1 MGCPG
6 PARPGP
12 RAPRTAG
19 EDHRLAAEQCG
30 RCPDRSITIIYV
42 LNNLD
47 VDIAPLLTS
56 VGILGVAIGFGAQ
69 QLIRDFLA
77 GIFITIEDQYG
88 IGDVIETSEVVGTV
102 ESVGLRITRVRSEDG
117 AIWYLRNGEILRV
130 GNRSQ
135 GNYVAPVDESA
146 DVPDPDS
153 APPAEGRRVTMSTP
167 TPDQSQ
173 PKMLMQNDPFTQPGY
188 TDNFYDAVG
197 GHETFVKLIDVFYD
211 GVATDPLL
219 RPMYPEED
227 LGPAKRRFLMFLEQ
241 YWGGPTTYGEE
252 RGHPRLRMRHMPFRV
267 TPEAKDRWLHHMR
280 TAVDALELPPLY
292 EGTLWDYMERA
303 ALSMVNSPSDA

>member
-1 MGCPG
+1 MTIPS
-6 PARPGP
+6 
-12 RAPRTAG
+12 AG
-19 EDHRLAAEQCG
+19 EPR
-30 RCPDRSITIIYV
+30 
-42 LNNLD
+42 
-47 VDIAPLLTS
+47 
-56 VGILGVAIGFGAQ
+56 
-69 QLIRDFLA
+69 
-77 GIFITIEDQYG
+77 
-88 IGDVIETSEVVGTV
+88 
-102 ESVGLRITRVRSEDG
+102 
-117 AIWYLRNGEILRV
+117 
-130 GNRSQ
+130 
-135 GNYVAPVDESA
+135 
-146 DVPDPDS
+146 
-153 APPAEGRRVTMSTP
+153 
-167 TPDQSQ
+167 Q
-173 PKMLMQNDPFTQPGY
+173 PKQLLQNDPFSQPGY

-280 TAVDALELPPLY
+280 TAVDSLDLPPLY

-303 ALSMVNSPSDA
+303 ALSMVNSPSGGLRTNMERPRRHLGECLRGLSAFKNTQQGIGRQVLCAVAAVRPLQRKLES